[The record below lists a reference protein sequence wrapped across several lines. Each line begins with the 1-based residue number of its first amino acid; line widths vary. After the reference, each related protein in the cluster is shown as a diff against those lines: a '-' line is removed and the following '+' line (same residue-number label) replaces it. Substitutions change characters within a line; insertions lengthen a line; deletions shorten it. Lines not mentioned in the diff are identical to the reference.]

1 MIFGLFLEGKK
12 KKKKREILL
21 VIFVKS
27 HENDAKKSPRV
38 GPGSHTNS

>member
-1 MIFGLFLEGKK
+1 MIFGLFLEGK